1 MSNYYDLETD
11 LGVEDVEAEGGYEE
25 AEEYEEYENYDVG
38 SDFGNYNPEEADA
51 KWGEMDFDQLV
62 VEMESIVSRGKR
74 YFFSKKKRV
83 VNGEELAQLAQHIQN
98 KLPSEIIAAKDI
110 ITRQVA
116 IIDEANDQKASI
128 LAAAHKEETETV
140 NRAKEYYSNTVKKG
154 QDDAAAIVA
163 RATEQATAM
172 VQESNIYKLAKE
184 EEARIQQETEQRVYE
199 LVEKTKREC
208 EELRAQ
214 AKAYAISVTE
224 GAHNFVTKS
233 LAGYQRIAMSNL
245 DTIETVNNQFQGEYA
260 AQVQSLGLVAKQQ
273 EPQQPQQ

>member
-11 LGVEDVEAEGGYEE
+11 LGVEDVEAEGEYEE
-25 AEEYEEYENYDVG
+25 NEEYEEYENYEDG
-38 SDFGNYNPEEADA
+38 SEFGNYNPEEADA

-62 VEMESIVSRGKR
+62 VEMESIVSRSKR

-83 VNGEELAQLAQHIQN
+83 VNGEDLAQLAQHIQN

-116 IIDEANDQKASI
+116 IIDDANNQKASI

-140 NRAKEYYSNTVKKG
+140 SRAKEYYSNTVKKG

-172 VQESNIYKLAKE
+172 VHESNIYKLAKE
-184 EEARIQQETEQRVYE
+184 EEAKIKRETEQHVYE
-199 LVEKTKREC
+199 LIDQTKREC

-214 AKAYAISVTE
+214 AKAYAISIIE
-224 GAHNFVTKS
+224 GAHKFVTNG
-233 LAGYQRIAMSNL
+233 LANYQNIAMTNL
-245 DTIETVNNQFQGEYA
+245 DTINAVNTQFQGEYVA
-260 AQVQSLGLVAKQQ
+260 HVQSLGLVAQQQ
-273 EPQQPQQ
+273 EIQQ

>member
-11 LGVEDVEAEGGYEE
+11 LGVEDVEAEEAYEE

-38 SDFGNYNPEEADA
+38 SEFGNYNPEEAEA

-110 ITRQVA
+110 VKRQVA
-116 IIDEANDQKASI
+116 IIDEANDQKAAI
-128 LAAAHKEETETV
+128 LAAAHKEESETV

-154 QDDAAAIVA
+154 QEKAAEIIA
-163 RATEQATAM
+163 RATEEATAM

-184 EEARIQQETEQRVYE
+184 EEARIQRETEQRAYE
-199 LVEKTKREC
+199 LLEKTRKEC

-224 GAHNFVTKS
+224 GAHNFVTNS
-233 LAGYQRIAMSNL
+233 LVGYQKIAISNL
-245 DTIETVNNQFQGEYA
+245 DTIEAVNNQFQGEYT
-260 AQVQSLGLVAKQQ
+260 AQIQALGLVAKPQ
-273 EPQQPQQ
+273 EVQPQQ

>member
-11 LGVEDVEAEGGYEE
+11 LGVEDVAAEGEYEE
-25 AEEYEEYENYDVG
+25 YEDYEEYENYEDA
-38 SDFGNYNPEEADA
+38 SEFGNYNPEEADA
-51 KWGEMDFDQLV
+51 KWGAMDFDQLV
-62 VEMESIVSRGKR
+62 VEMESIISRSKK

-83 VNGEELAQLAQHIQN
+83 VNGEDLAQLAQHIQN

-116 IIDEANDQKASI
+116 IIDDANNQKAAI
-128 LAAAHKEETETV
+128 LAAAHQEETDTV
-140 NRAKEYYSNTVKKG
+140 NRAKEYYSKTVKKA
-154 QDDAAAIVA
+154 QDDAAGIVT
-163 RATEQATAM
+163 RANEQATAM

-184 EEARIQQETEQRVYE
+184 EEARIKQEAEQYAVE
-199 LVEKTKREC
+199 LLEKTKREC

-224 GAHNFVTKS
+224 GAHNFITNS

-245 DTIETVNNQFQGEYA
+245 DTINTVNNQFQGEYA
-260 AQVQSLGLVAKQQ
+260 AQVQALGIVG
-273 EPQQPQQ
+273 QPQQEIQQ